1 MSEACGPEGVDEF
14 GWPGSSVYV
23 GVVVGEV
30 GEVEGL
36 AVDVD
41 GGCAHYPL
49 EMAAFTCAAKALT
62 SAEST
67 QRRLLLSGS
76 NHSGG

>member
-30 GEVEGL
+30 GEVEGF

-49 EMAAFTCAAKALT
+49 EMAAAVAGKA
-62 SAEST
+62 
-67 QRRLLLSGS
+67 
-76 NHSGG
+76 